1 MKFKVLILA
10 TLLMLTSTQTFAATF
25 ADISNVDAPQF
36 VTMDNEEEDV
46 EDVEDVEE
54 EDIEDVKD

>member
-46 EDVEDVEE
+46 EDVEE